1 MPEHTD
7 ETDPRTRPAESLR
20 DQQRALTRSRIVI
33 ALRELIETCHPLEVT
48 MALVA
53 ERAGVSEPT
62 LYRHFPNKR
71 SLFAALGSDL
81 HRESTTGVALS
92 NLEDLIG
99 FLPTL
104 YEQLAAMEATARWNL
119 AAPQD
124 AVVRPDAA
132 ERLAVLQ
139 GALGATLEDLAP
151 TESDALL
158 RTLLLLTSPIP
169 LLYWQDY
176 LGITV
181 QEAAE
186 TTTWLIRRLTGSDE
200 TA

>member
-1 MPEHTD
+1 MPEKSD
-7 ETDPRTRPAESLR
+7 ETGSDTRPRMSLR
-20 DQQRALTRSRIVI
+20 DQQRSLTRGRIVT
-33 ALRELIETCHPLEVT
+33 ALRELIETRHPLEVT
-48 MALVA
+48 MAVVA

-71 SLFAALGSDL
+71 NLFAALGSDL
-81 HRESTTGVALS
+81 YRKSIAGVALS
-92 NLEDLIG
+92 NLDDLLE
-99 FLPTL
+99 FLPSL
-104 YEQLAAMEATARWNL
+104 YQQLAEMEATTRWNL

-132 ERLAVLQ
+132 ERLAVLRDV
-139 GALGATLEDLAP
+139 LGVSLADLDP

-158 RTLLLLTSPIP
+158 RALLLLTSPIP

-181 QEAAE
+181 QEAAD
-186 TTTWLIRRLTGSDE
+186 TATWLIRRLAGQ
-200 TA
+200 